1 MKFLEEQFQNLTFG
15 TLADLTTARF
25 NKLHEWVDTVE
36 DDKLLESYGQ
46 RIETRKQNNETGAA
60 QEVFRLEAARRLL
73 DQVRSNFIL

>member
-25 NKLHEWVDTVE
+25 NKLHEWVDTVD
-36 DDKLLESYGQ
+36 DDKLIELYGQ
-46 RIETRKQNNETGAA
+46 RNQTRRQNNETGAI

-73 DQVRSNFIL
+73 NQVRSNFT

>member
-25 NKLHEWVDTVE
+25 NKLHEWVDTVD
-36 DDKLLESYGQ
+36 DDKLIELYGQ
-46 RIETRKQNNETGAA
+46 RNQTRRQNNETGAV

-73 DQVRSNFIL
+73 NQVRSNFN

>member
-1 MKFLEEQFQNLTFG
+1 MKFLEEQFQNLAFG
-15 TLADLTTARF
+15 TLADLTTARY
-25 NKLHEWVDTVE
+25 NKLHAWLDTVE

-46 RIETRKQNNETGAA
+46 RNETRKQNNETGAI

>member
-25 NKLHEWVDTVE
+25 NKLHEWVDTVD
-36 DDKLLESYGQ
+36 DDKLIELYGQ
-46 RIETRKQNNETGAA
+46 RNQTRRQNNEFGAV

-73 DQVRSNFIL
+73 NQVSSNFHC

>member
-25 NKLHEWVDTVE
+25 NKLHEWVDTVD
-36 DDKLLESYGQ
+36 DDKLIELYGQ
-46 RIETRKQNNETGAA
+46 RNQTRRQNNETGAI

-73 DQVRSNFIL
+73 NQVRSNFN